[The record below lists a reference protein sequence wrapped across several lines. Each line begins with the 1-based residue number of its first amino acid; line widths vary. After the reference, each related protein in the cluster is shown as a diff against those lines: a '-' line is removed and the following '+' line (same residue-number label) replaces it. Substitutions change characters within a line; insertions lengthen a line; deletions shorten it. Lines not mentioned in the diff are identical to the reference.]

1 MEALRLQQRTT
12 PEELLHLT
20 TAERERIRTIP
31 SLHIPCEQ
39 TIIALLNGPEIRKWM
54 KQERSTTLLAAAA
67 SAAEVDAA
75 TRATHSILSRW
86 LQSLHDHLLHKG
98 EWEAKEIEE
107 WRAAVDDILLHWCA
121 ETG

>member
-1 MEALRLQQRTT
+1 
-12 PEELLHLT
+12 
-20 TAERERIRTIP
+20 
-31 SLHIPCEQ
+31 
-39 TIIALLNGPEIRKWM
+39 M